1 MLIKPFGPLILHE
14 VISED
19 FLNIL
24 VDASVQT
31 KIKNENV
38 GWDLAGNIDDQ
49 LQCELDPDRFVK
61 EIYPHIFRY
70 MAGCLQRRNQD
81 IASLLESWVPLK
93 EEIEKIDK
101 REESYRM
108 KGYEW

>member
-19 FLNIL
+19 FLNFL
-24 VDASVQT
+24 VDASLQT

-61 EIYPHIFRY
+61 EIYPHIL
-70 MAGCLQRRNQD
+70 GIWQD
-81 IASLLESWVPLK
+81 VYK
-93 EEIEKIDK
+93 EEIKIC
-101 REESYRM
+101 
-108 KGYEW
+108 

>member
-1 MLIKPFGPLILHE
+1 MLIKPYGPLILHE

-19 FLNIL
+19 FLNFL

-49 LQCELDPDRFVK
+49 LQSVIDPKRFMK
-61 EIYPHIFRY
+61 EIYPFIFRY
-70 MAGCLQRRNQD
+70 IAAG
-81 IASLLESWVPLK
+81 LK
-93 EEIEKIDK
+93 EEIKIC
-101 REESYRM
+101 
-108 KGYEW
+108 